1 MSITGVHALL
11 YTSDPDAVRSIL
23 SDVFGWKNIDA
34 GGGWLIFALP
44 PAEVGVHPSDTPH
57 HELSLLCD
65 DLDATVAE
73 LRAKG
78 VEFRGERSTERWGH
92 TMTMVLPG
100 DLAVLLYQP
109 LHPTVI

>member
-11 YTSDPDAVRSIL
+11 YTSDPEGVRSIL
-23 SDVFGWKNIDA
+23 RDVFGWRNVDA
-34 GGGWLIFALP
+34 GGGWLVFALP
-44 PAEVGVHPSDTPH
+44 PAEVGIHPSDTPR

-65 DLDATVAE
+65 DLDATVAA

-78 VEFRGERSTERWGH
+78 IEFRGERSTERWGH

-100 DLAVLLYQP
+100 DLEVLLYQP